1 MTEKQKLEAVNFIA
15 GWLDK
20 ASVGCLIVGLFQPDH
35 MIGGIIGSAVCFT
48 VAITLKVLER
58 KMSFNAAIACIV
70 VFALALGVVGFFLTH
85 KSA

>member
-1 MTEKQKLEAVNFIA
+1 MTEHALPLIKKTEVDMTEKQKLEAVNFIA

-48 VAITLKVLER
+48 VAITLKVW
-58 KMSFNAAIACIV
+58 
-70 VFALALGVVGFFLTH
+70 
-85 KSA
+85 SAK